1 MTGLLQGIRVLDLA
15 DEKGSFCS
23 KLLADLGARVI
34 KIEKP
39 GGDSSRKI
47 GPFRDDLASSERSL
61 FFSHNNTNKLGVTL
75 NLDHPAGKDVFTKLL
90 KGTDVVVETFPPG
103 YLDSLGLGF
112 EDLAEISLRLVLVS
126 LTGFG
131 QSGPRKGFKSCDLVA
146 SAFGGQM
153 YVSGSPSTS
162 PLKPFGEQSYY
173 TASLYA
179 AIAVLLALR
188 KRGQTGKGE
197 HVDLS
202 LQEAV
207 VSTLDHVMVR
217 YFYEKVVP
225 QRQGSMHWNHSFCVL
240 PCKDGHILVTLFE
253 RWDTLVEWLEGE
265 GMAEDL
271 KDKRYK
277 EEAYRLER
285 INHIMQVLER
295 WTRTHTARE
304 LFELG
309 QLMSFPWAP
318 VHSPVD
324 VFDNPQLKARQFFV
338 EVNHPEIGAS
348 IQYAGSPFQF
358 AYPPSRPWKRAPL
371 PGEDNILIYRE
382 ELGLTEKEM
391 RRLSSIGAI

>member
-358 AYPPSRPWKRAPL
+358 AHPPSRPWKRAPL

>member
-1 MTGLLQGIRVLDLA
+1 MTGLLQGIRILDLA

-39 GGDSSRKI
+39 DGDSSRKI

-112 EDLAEISLRLVLVS
+112 KDLAKISRRLVLVS

-217 YFYEKVVP
+217 YFYENVVP
-225 QRQGSMHWNHSFCVL
+225 QRQGSMHWNHTFCIL

-253 RWDTLVEWLEGE
+253 RWNTLVEWLEGE

-271 KDKRYK
+271 KDERYK

-295 WTRTHTARE
+295 WTRTHTARRA
-304 LFELG
+304 LRIGPAHVLPLG
-309 QLMSFPWAP
+309 SGPFPRGR
-318 VHSPVD
+318 
-324 VFDNPQLKARQFFV
+324 FR
-338 EVNHPEIGAS
+338 
-348 IQYAGSPFQF
+348 
-358 AYPPSRPWKRAPL
+358 
-371 PGEDNILIYRE
+371 
-382 ELGLTEKEM
+382 
-391 RRLSSIGAI
+391 